1 MLDPYLFRSPET
13 PCFVSRRT
21 GRGYTTGGYRLTII
35 RACRKAGIAKWT
47 PHQLRHTKATEVR
60 AKFGLEAAQVFLGH
74 GSAIVTQIYAERNLL
89 LAQKVARAV
98 G

>member
-1 MLDPYLFRSPET
+1 MF
-13 PCFVSRRT
+13 CKV
-21 GRGYTTGGYRLTII
+21 
-35 RACRKAGIAKWT
+35 
-47 PHQLRHTKATEVR
+47 KATEVR

-74 GSAIVTQIYAERNLL
+74 GSADVTQIYAERNFL